1 MKFKFQHWRWLWAPL
16 VIILGL
22 LLLALLARQGGVL
35 VEKWLLI
42 KSRPAIS
49 VTTGTPV
56 SAELLFNHEPGV
68 EIFSERI
75 VAEIGQA
82 QQSLE
87 IAMYAFSSVKLK
99 EAVYAAQ
106 RRGVK
111 VTIITDFRK
120 RENHEA
126 FFADAVKDIK
136 RLEAGAETAS
146 KTILMHHKFALI
158 DRGTA
163 NQKLLFGAYNWTDL
177 QEKYDPS
184 FLMVSTSSEL
194 VASFGRE
201 FDRLLVG
208 QAGTQKLRDQAYHP
222 WDLEL
227 NAAGYTSEVWFSPG
241 REGDGIKTRLSSL
254 INSAQQEIQIMIWD
268 FTDKELAVDLIRR
281 ARQGVKVT
289 IITDTWNFYNQNSV
303 FLYLAEAKQRY
314 QLDNFELIVDKVGGD
329 KTIAAVNAPDLEADF
344 DPFLHFHVLIVDG
357 HKVLFGTNNWSRAGS
372 YFNDESMMISE
383 DPAIAAAFQD
393 AFRYQYQ
400 HNTIPLA
407 ETKVIVD

>member
-1 MKFKFQHWRWLWAPL
+1 MKFKFKHWRWLWVPL

-22 LLLALLARQGGVL
+22 LLLALVARRGGAL
-35 VEKWLLI
+35 VEQWLLI
-42 KSRPAIS
+42 KSRPAVSI
-49 VTTGTPV
+49 TTEKPV
-56 SAELLFNHEPGV
+56 SAELLFNNEPGTD
-68 EIFSERI
+68 IFSERI

-82 QQSLE
+82 QHSLE

-99 EAVYAAQ
+99 AAVYEAQ

-120 RENHEA
+120 RDNHEA

-136 RLEAGAETAS
+136 RLDVGAETAN

-158 DRGTA
+158 DRGELS
-163 NQKLLFGAYNWTDL
+163 QKLLFGSYNWTDL

-184 FLMVSTSSEL
+184 FLMVSSNPEL
-194 VASFGRE
+194 IASFGRE
-201 FDRLLVG
+201 FERLLAG

-227 NAAGYTSEVWFSPG
+227 KAAGYTSEVWFSPG
-241 REGDGIKTRLSSL
+241 REGDGIKARLSSL

-289 IITDTWNFYNQNSV
+289 IITDTWNFYNKNSV

-314 QLDNFELIVDKVGGD
+314 KLDNFELIVDKLGGD
-329 KTIAAVNAPDLEADF
+329 KNIVAVDAPDLDEGF
-344 DPFLHFHVLIVDG
+344 DPFLHLHVLIADG
-357 HKVLFGTNNWSRAGS
+357 QKVLFGTNNWSRAGS

-383 DPAIAAAFQD
+383 DPAIVAAFYQT
-393 AFRYQYQ
+393 FIYQYQ
-400 HNTIPLA
+400 HNTSASP
-407 ETKVIVD
+407 ETGLIVD